1 MPAGEFLDKHDN
13 CLDQVL
19 AKTHKLSEFERKP

>member
-1 MPAGEFLDKHDN
+1 MTAGDFLDKHDN

-19 AKTHKLSEFERKP
+19 AKTNKLAEFGRKP